1 MKKIIIRIVIC
12 FFTVIALALTACLA
26 VLFTIHYGP
35 SKTFRDKFSLS
46 AMESSAGDFLATWF
60 LPDEVIAQIIADS
73 TIKPSDT
80 VTDPGMIA
88 INIGNEIAGS
98 LGDEDSGEGNDEG
111 GQLEYVDNF
120 DEQGVYFVDIVK
132 KNYKAKLMI
141 VADPL
146 RVSIG
151 TPRGGYGE
159 NKAGET
165 TVSMAKR
172 TKSLAAVNGGGFI
185 DGTRGTGN
193 GGVPSGRN
201 DTPGIVISEGQ
212 LLWGNLN
219 TKYELIGFNSEGV
232 LILGNMT
239 GKQALNKD
247 IREALNFGPFL
258 IINGEKQN
266 LRNGGGL
273 NPRTAIGQRKDG
285 AVLLLVVE
293 GRQPHS
299 LGATFNDLTQIF
311 LEYGAVNAAN
321 LDGGTSSFMVYEN
334 EIVTQRSTF
343 LNPRRMATSILV
355 SRLEQ

>member
-1 MKKIIIRIVIC
+1 MKKIIIRVIIC

-46 AMESSAGDFLATWF
+46 VMESSAGDFLATWF
-60 LPDEVIAQIIADS
+60 LPDEVIEQIIADS
-73 TIKPSDT
+73 TINPSDIT
-80 VTDPGMIA
+80 SDPEMIA
-88 INIGNEIAGS
+88 INIGNELAGS
-98 LGDEDSGEGNDEG
+98 LGGEGSDEG
-111 GQLEYVDNF
+111 EPLEFADNF

-132 KNYKAKLMI
+132 KNYKAKLMVI
-141 VADPL
+141 ADPL

-172 TKSLAAVNGGGFI
+172 TNSLAAVNGGGLI

-193 GGVPSGRN
+193 GGVPAGRN
-201 DTPGIVISEGQ
+201 DTPGIVISESR

-219 TKYELIGFNSEGV
+219 TKYEIIGFNSDGV
-232 LILGNMT
+232 LILGSMT

-334 EIVTQRSTF
+334 EIITQRSTF
-343 LNPRRMATSILV
+343 LNLRRMATSILV
-355 SRLEQ
+355 SRVE